1 MNSIRDET
9 VALDTN
15 EKEQSLMETWI
26 RQEERYR
33 GKIVSLWV
41 GEVRLDDGSVAV
53 REVLRH
59 PGGVAVVPVLGNSVV
74 LISQFR
80 IAIGREILELPAGK
94 READEDPEA
103 CARRELAEEV
113 GYRAGR
119 MVRAATYYS
128 SVGFVDEQMH
138 LFLAFDLQR
147 TGQRPDRDERI
158 RPVVLSLEVVRR
170 RLEKQ
175 AFEDSKTIIGLR
187 ELLSYLERHPER

>member
-1 MNSIRDET
+1 
-9 VALDTN
+9 
-15 EKEQSLMETWI
+15 METWI

-33 GKIVSLWV
+33 GRVVSLWV
-41 GEVRLDDGSVAV
+41 GEVRLDDGSAAT

-59 PGGVAVVPVLGNSVV
+59 PGGVGIVPVVGDSVV

-94 READEDPEA
+94 REAGEDPEA
-103 CARRELAEEV
+103 CARRELEEEV

-138 LFLAFDLQR
+138 VFLAFDLEK
-147 TGQRPDRDERI
+147 TSQRPDRDERI
-158 RPVVLSLEVVRR
+158 RPVVLSPEEVRR
-170 RLEKQ
+170 GLEDQ
-175 AFEDSKTIIGLR
+175 RFEDSKTIIGLR
-187 ELLSYLERHPER
+187 ELLAYVERHPEK